1 MPRRALLRDPGRVGA
16 MSAALVMLTG
26 IAERRAAGLSGVD
39 ADTAR
44 RTLTEVVDRAE
55 ALLAAM

>member
-44 RTLTEVVDRAE
+44 RTLAEVVDRAE